1 MESEREI
8 EQSNGMQQVERE
20 RKSSL
25 VDAPQLDLTLAHRKR
40 TKLAADHLSLSFADQ
55 IAILN
60 YFFHQTTLTYSLRPT
75 NTDNSK
81 KKKVGKEMKVL
92 KNRKLKAKKLALSSK
107 R

>member
-40 TKLAADHLSLSFADQ
+40 TKLAADHLSLFRRS
-55 IAILN
+55 
-60 YFFHQTTLTYSLRPT
+60 
-75 NTDNSK
+75 
-81 KKKVGKEMKVL
+81 
-92 KNRKLKAKKLALSSK
+92 NRNFELLLSSNNAHLLTQANK
-107 R
+107 HRQFKEKESRKGNESFEK